1 MNRME
6 HKKRAYTKPEIK
18 VYPTELNNSLLQ
30 ASITPSPSMSYYY
43 WDNPEEID
51 EGSIII
57 GDPSSVAP
65 AKNWGNVWEEEE

>member
-18 VYPTELNNSLLQ
+18 IYPTELNNSLLQ
-30 ASITPSPSMSYYY
+30 ASITPSPSTSYYY

-51 EGSIII
+51 EGSVII